1 MGMKTPTLWLGMW
14 YGISGVSDGLF
25 TTVAL
30 WAIQRTGTSP
40 WLITLSGLSLVAPR
54 FVLMYLGKLIDR
66 SGPAPAFVVL
76 NGLGLLTIG
85 ATILFSQHPVVVKG
99 LVLGALFLITT
110 LWQEVRLTGKAI
122 VAAEASSAQKV
133 KLNGRLFA
141 VQNGCFL
148 AGFGIAAVLFLYR
161 DWFHAAMVIE
171 LGLLILGLFN
181 LVPILQAPALRR
193 STHVPPSGSSP
204 NLRYFFDTLKRLWR
218 MPLVRWVLILALL
231 ANMSLAP
238 LAVGLPTLVR
248 SRIGAYGTLYSLIS
262 AARPVGNIIAVLGS
276 ELGAHYSALLGSAA
290 GGIVMGVGYGFLG
303 FLTRGAFFAAGV
315 GLLLAGLG
323 NFFVEAYLTAYWQAQ
338 APASSRAQ
346 FLGSLMLLF
355 AIAHPVG
362 LLLYGVLGSSI
373 TVSQLFLI
381 GGMGEVVF
389 GLGVLL
395 LGVRVRRSQPLQ
407 PESDE
412 MSSSG
417 SEKF

>member
-1 MGMKTPTLWLGMW
+1 MKTPTLWLGMW

-218 MPLVRWVLILALL
+218 IPPVRWVLILALL

-276 ELGAHYSALLGSAA
+276 ELGAHYSALFGISRGGDCNGSGLRISRLADTRCVLRGGSRPASGWVGELFRGGLSHSVLASPGPRLESRSIFRQLDVIVCHRSPGGVAA
-290 GGIVMGVGYGFLG
+290 VWGVGIVHYGIPTLFDWWHG
-303 FLTRGAFFAAGV
+303 RSRFRVRGAVV
-315 GLLLAGLG
+315 GG
-323 NFFVEAYLTAYWQAQ
+323 E
-338 APASSRAQ
+338 
-346 FLGSLMLLF
+346 
-355 AIAHPVG
+355 
-362 LLLYGVLGSSI
+362 GSSI
-373 TVSQLFLI
+373 SAASTRI
-381 GGMGEVVF
+381 
-389 GLGVLL
+389 
-395 LGVRVRRSQPLQ
+395 RR
-407 PESDE
+407 DV
-412 MSSSG
+412 
-417 SEKF
+417 

>member
-1 MGMKTPTLWLGMW
+1 ML
-14 YGISGVSDGLF
+14 YEVI
-25 TTVAL
+25 
-30 WAIQRTGTSP
+30 TSP

-171 LGLLILGLFN
+171 LGLLLLGLFN
-181 LVPILQAPALRR
+181 LIPILQAPALRR
-193 STHVPPSGSSP
+193 SAQTPPSGSSP

-218 MPLVRWVLILALL
+218 IPPVRWVLILALL

-290 GGIVMGVGYGFLG
+290 GGL
-303 FLTRGAFFAAGV
+303 
-315 GLLLAGLG
+315 
-323 NFFVEAYLTAYWQAQ
+323 
-338 APASSRAQ
+338 
-346 FLGSLMLLF
+346 
-355 AIAHPVG
+355 
-362 LLLYGVLGSSI
+362 
-373 TVSQLFLI
+373 
-381 GGMGEVVF
+381 
-389 GLGVLL
+389 
-395 LGVRVRRSQPLQ
+395 
-407 PESDE
+407 
-412 MSSSG
+412 
-417 SEKF
+417 